1 MLLSHA
7 QDQVTMKL
15 KVALENVAVTFIRST
30 YVQIRFQRC
39 QSPGQFGF
47 TQLVKG
53 GYFVLKLFAKRFS

>member
-1 MLLSHA
+1 
-7 QDQVTMKL
+7 MKL